1 MTKSFFKKIVLTV
14 LAASLFWMLT
24 QGAFAAIQLPDT
36 MRPDNLPDWD
46 TAEVTDPDHPE
57 TAATQTVILF
67 VGTMVSQVLLFM
79 ATIAIFFVILAGANY
94 IFAFGKDERIERGK
108 RGLFWSLA
116 GLLVILLSYAIVQG
130 VISIILQVDSTAG

>member
-1 MTKSFFKKIVLTV
+1 MNKSIFKKLLLTA
-14 LAASLFWMLT
+14 LAATLFWMLT
-24 QGAFAAIQLPDT
+24 QGVFAAIQIPDT
-36 MRPDNLPDWD
+36 LRPDNLPDWD
-46 TAEVTDPDHPE
+46 TAAATDAAHPE

-67 VGTMVSQVLLFM
+67 VGNMVSQILLFM

-116 GLLVILLSYAIVQG
+116 GLIIVLISYSIVQG
-130 VISIILQVDSTAG
+130 VISIILQVDSSAS

>member
-1 MTKSFFKKIVLTV
+1 MNKSLLKKLLLTA
-14 LAASLFWMLT
+14 LATTLFWMLT
-24 QGAFAAIQLPDT
+24 QGVFAAIQVPDT
-36 MRPDNLPDWD
+36 FRPDNLPDWD
-46 TAEVTDPDHPE
+46 TAAATDPAHPE

-67 VGTMVSQVLLFM
+67 VGNMVSQILLFM

-116 GLLVILLSYAIVQG
+116 GLIIILVSYSIVQG
-130 VISIILQVDSTAG
+130 VISIILQVDSSAG